1 MPYTFD
7 HVASFLVRALPRR
20 APALALSL
28 LGFVIGLPAQNSAP
42 AGDIAS
48 KSIEELMNVDVT
60 SVSRKE
66 QKLSKT
72 PAAVYVI
79 TQEAIER
86 SGATI
91 IPDLLRMAPGVQVA
105 QVEADRWAIS
115 VRGFNDIYSN
125 KVLLLVDGRTVYTPT
140 SSGVYWDQIDI
151 PLNTI
156 DRIEVVRGP
165 GGTVWGANA
174 VNGVINIITKNSAE
188 TKGALVS
195 AGAGSEQT
203 ADYLAQYGGTV
214 GGGPTYRAFGHYASF
229 GNLRTSQGFSGNDGW
244 LMRHGGFRAD
254 WNKSAKT
261 SFMAEGDVFQTDGG
275 QTSLDQING
284 VIGTRPLKMTNTG
297 GSILGLWT
305 HRYSER
311 SDSALQVYDTYY
323 SRQDTGVSEK
333 LNTLDFDFK
342 NHNALGSRND
352 LVWGAGYRHTSDHLG
367 DPASILN
374 TQTLLGF
381 SIGFVPAAKGYSLF
395 STFIQDEIKLNE
407 NLSFTVGSKFEH
419 NAFTGFQYEP
429 SVRIAWTPTGTQ
441 TLWAAGSMAVR
452 QPSRLDTSIDV
463 AFAPIPIA
471 PGLFLNPQ
479 TLGSPGIRAETL
491 RDYEVGY
498 RVSPGSHILL
508 DLTGFY
514 SFYNDLKSSALA
526 DPTVS
531 DRPGATVVSLPL
543 MYGNALK
550 AQDYGVEAAL
560 TWNVVPRWKLAGSYS
575 WLKMNIYDLSA
586 SAGPAASTRG
596 GDLFTQLTETPAVQ
610 SLLQAFAG
618 YTNSNGSLQGS
629 SPRHQFTVQSYL
641 DLTKNISFD
650 NSLFFVDS
658 LPAQSIPAY
667 TRLDSRLGWK
677 LRRNITVSLV
687 GQNLVSPHHLEFGG
701 AEQAIATEA
710 DRSVFG
716 KVLWSF

>member
-1 MPYTFD
+1 MPASFD
-7 HVASFLVRALPRR
+7 HARSSLARALSRR
-20 APALALSL
+20 VPALVLTL
-28 LGFVIGLPAQNSAP
+28 LGFALGMPAQNSASS
-42 AGDIAS
+42 ADIAN

-125 KVLLLVDGRTVYTPT
+125 KVLVLVDGRTVYTPT

-156 DRIEVVRGP
+156 ERIEVVRGP
-165 GGTVWGANA
+165 GGAVWGANA
-174 VNGVINIITKNSAE
+174 VNGVINIITKNSSE

-203 ADYLAQYGGTV
+203 ADYLAQYGGTI

-229 GNLRTSQGFSGNDGW
+229 GNLQTPQGISGNDGW

-254 WNKSAKT
+254 WNTSAKT
-261 SFMAEGDVFQTDGG
+261 SFMAEGDLFQTDGG
-275 QTSLDQING
+275 QTSLDQVNG
-284 VIGTRPLKMTNTG
+284 AVSTRPLKMTNAG

-305 HRYSER
+305 HHYSDR

-333 LNTLDFDFK
+333 LNTVDFDYK

-352 LVWGAGYRHTSDHLG
+352 LVWGAGYRYTSDQLG
-367 DPASILN
+367 NPASMLN
-374 TQTLLGF
+374 TQPLLGF
-381 SIGFVPAAKGYSLF
+381 SIGFVPAAKGYSLLSAF
-395 STFIQDEIKLNE
+395 VQDEIKLRE
-407 NLSFTVGSKFEH
+407 NLSFTIGSKFEH

-429 SVRIAWTPTGTQ
+429 SARLAWTPTGTQ
-441 TLWAAGSMAVR
+441 TLWIAESMAIR
-452 QPSRLDTSIDV
+452 QPSRIDTSIDV
-463 AFAPIPIA
+463 AFAAIPIA

-479 TLGSPGIRAETL
+479 TLGNADIRAETL

-498 RVSPGSHILL
+498 RISPGSHILL

-514 SFYNDLKSSALA
+514 SFYHDLKSSALA
-526 DPTVS
+526 DPTLS
-531 DRPGATVVSLPL
+531 GRPGAIIVSVPL

-550 AQDYGVEAAL
+550 AQDYGAEATL

-586 SAGPAASTRG
+586 ASAPAASAG
-596 GDLFTQLTETPAVQ
+596 EAGLFAQVLGAPAAQ
-610 SLLQAFAG
+610 PFLQAFAG
-618 YTNSNGSLQGS
+618 YTNSNALLEGS
-629 SPRHQFTVQSYL
+629 SPRQQFSAQSYL
-641 DLTKNISFD
+641 DLTGKLSFD
-650 NSLFFVDS
+650 NSLSFVDS
-658 LPAQSIPAY
+658 LPAQGVPSY
-667 TRLDSRLGWK
+667 VRLDSRIGWK
-677 LRRNITVSLV
+677 LRRNVTASLV
-687 GQNLVSPHHLEFGG
+687 GQNLLSPHHLEFGS
-701 AEQAIATEA
+701 AAQAIATEV

-716 KVLWSF
+716 KIVWAF